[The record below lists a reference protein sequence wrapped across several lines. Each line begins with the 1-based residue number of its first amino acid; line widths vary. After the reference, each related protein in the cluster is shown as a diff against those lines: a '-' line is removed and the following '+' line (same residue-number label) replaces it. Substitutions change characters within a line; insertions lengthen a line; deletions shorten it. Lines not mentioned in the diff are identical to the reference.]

1 MPTCFVYVNLIITL
15 TQGRGYF
22 SPHFPGDKME
32 AQRSQET
39 GPGHPG
45 GDRLECPVEAVLHS
59 PALAGV
65 AVNTVICT

>member
-1 MPTCFVYVNLIITL
+1 
-15 TQGRGYF
+15 
-22 SPHFPGDKME
+22 ME
-32 AQRSQET
+32 VQRSQET